1 MKTRSLTAL
10 IIGIFLTASLPG
22 FAGQAED
29 KAKLVEQ
36 FGPGVLRLV
45 ILDKDKKEVAHG
57 SAVAIS
63 PTAAVTSYHLVAQA
77 VGATSFNVKGKEVD
91 VDGILGVDKN
101 LDLAVLKIDGKVT
114 PLSVASFES
123 LGPGKKITAI
133 GFNDAGE
140 IVAEGGEIRAVH
152 ALGKDITVAETTLA
166 VPESFT
172 GAVVINDQGQAVGVI
187 NVPDSRLRF
196 IAPISAVVDLSKAP
210 KETGWK
216 AWKADDYK
224 AGLEYA
230 WLAGRLYDKY
240 NDGFNAQKYLDKV
253 AKAQPTNLEVWT
265 ILAGVYDRQRDYS
278 SAVTAFR
285 KITELDPQNADAFF
299 GLGRVLVRT
308 QKSAEGIAA
317 LEKSIALKPSNA
329 EVYLYMANAYEET
342 REFQKAGDAYEK
354 YLAGNPPN
362 AWTAY
367 QRLGMSRM
375 NANQFE
381 AAAAALAEA
390 AKAQPQ
396 DQSIL
401 YNLAQAYQKSGKLD
415 KAEETFKALAIVS
428 PKDAANWYGSILEM
442 YSKANQWPKAI
453 EAGQKVAELK
463 PNDDQSLYNL
473 GLIYQQLQKYPEA
486 IEQYKKSVAIKP
498 TADLAWFQIGYCY
511 YFLKNYKETISAM
524 QKNVELVPDHVF
536 GWMYIGMSYMQMKS
550 FDKALDPMKKAVD
563 VQGDNP
569 NALFNLGVI
578 YLNLKDRYS
587 AQEMVK
593 RLQGVDAGLAAK
605 LKSYIK

>member
-1 MKTRSLTAL
+1 MKTRSLAIL
-10 IIGIFLTASLPG
+10 IIGALALTALPG

-29 KAKLVEQ
+29 KAKLLEKW
-36 FGPGVLRLV
+36 GPSVLRLV
-45 ILDKDKKEVAHG
+45 ILDKEKKEVGRAT
-57 SAVAIS
+57 AFAIS
-63 PTAAVTSYHLVAQA
+63 PTAAVTSYHLVCQA
-77 VGATSFNVKGKEVD
+77 VGATSFNIKAKEVD
-91 VDGILGVDKN
+91 VDGILGVDKA

-114 PLSVASFES
+114 PIAVGGFES
-123 LGPGKKITAI
+123 MTPGKKFTAV
-133 GFNDAGE
+133 GVNDAGE
-140 IVAEGGEIRAVH
+140 FIAESGEIRAVH
-152 ALGKDITVAETTLA
+152 EMGKGLTVAETTLA
-166 VPESFT
+166 VPESFS
-172 GAVVINDQGQAVGVI
+172 GAVVISEQGQAVGVI
-187 NVPDSRLRF
+187 TVPDSRLRF
-196 IAPISAVVDLSKAP
+196 IAPASAAVSLSKAA

-216 AWKADDYK
+216 SWQADDYK
-224 AGLEYA
+224 NSLDFA
-230 WLAGRLYDKY
+230 WLAGRLFDKY

-253 AKAQPTNLEVWT
+253 AKAQPANLEVWSM
-265 ILAGVYDRQRDYS
+265 LARVYDRQRDYT
-278 SAVTAFR
+278 SAAAAFR

-317 LEKSIALKPSNA
+317 LEKSVALKPSNTEA
-329 EVYLYMANAYEET
+329 YLHMANAYEET
-342 REFQKAGDAYEK
+342 RDFQKAGDAYEK

-401 YNLAQAYQKSGKLD
+401 YNLAQAYEKSGKLD
-415 KAEETFKALAIVS
+415 KAEETYKALAVVS
-428 PKDAANWYGSILEM
+428 PKDAPNFYSYILGM
-442 YSKANQWPKAI
+442 YSKAAQWPKAI
-453 EAGQKVAELK
+453 EAAQKIAELK
-463 PNDDQSLYNL
+463 PNDDQSVYNV
-473 GLIYQQLQKYPEA
+473 GYIYQQLQKYPEA
-486 IEQYKKSVAIKP
+486 IEQYKKVVAIKP
-498 TADLAWFQIGYCY
+498 TNDLAWFQMGYCY
-511 YFLKNYKETISAM
+511 YFMKNYKETISAM
-524 QKNVELVPDHVF
+524 QKNVELIPDHVY

-563 VQGDNP
+563 AQQDNP

-593 RLQGVDAGLAAK
+593 RLQAVDANLAAK